1 MAPLLVGL
9 KEELLAVMLVATK
22 AVHLEE
28 LLESGLADWKER
40 WLVVPLELLWVDS
53 MALLLVVW

>member
-28 LLESGLADWKER
+28 LLESGLADWKE
-40 WLVVPLELLWVDS
+40 LLLVDS
-53 MALLLVVW
+53 MALLLVVC